1 MNLRKI
7 DLEFLDWL
15 GGEQGAFAIVFTKA
29 DKLGV
34 NAAQRSNGRIL
45 QETIEDMGGVASG
58 IRYFFRKKGRG
69 VKKSW
74 DTSTI

>member
-15 GGEQGAFAIVFTKA
+15 GGTGAFAIVFTKA

-34 NAAQRSNGRIL
+34 NAAQRNNGRIL

-58 IRYFFRKKGRG
+58 IRYFFRKRDGA
-69 VKKSW
+69 
-74 DTSTI
+74 